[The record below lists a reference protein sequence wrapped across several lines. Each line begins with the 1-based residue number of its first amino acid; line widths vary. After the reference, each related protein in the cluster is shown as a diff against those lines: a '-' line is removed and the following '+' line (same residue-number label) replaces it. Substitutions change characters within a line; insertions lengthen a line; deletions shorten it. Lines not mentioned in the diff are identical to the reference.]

1 MHTKIM
7 MDVSKKEQWEGAQRA
22 IKEIYEYVNSIH
34 GTTSAEHGIGISKAD
49 AFRTEKM
56 DSLKMMAAVKAALD
70 PNNIL
75 NPGKL
80 QQAPENWV
88 TATDLR
94 YAVNS

>member
-7 MDVSKKEQWEGAQRA
+7 MDTSREAQWQGAKRA
-22 IKEIYEYVNSIH
+22 IAEIYEYVNSIH

-49 AFRTEKM
+49 AFKVEKM
-56 DSLKMMAAVKAALD
+56 DSLKMMAAIKMALD

-80 QQAPENWV
+80 QQAPEDWV